1 MVILI
6 GFVSLNTSPQRAT
19 EGIEGHRGI
28 QYILSGPQFFLL
40 WLSVGL
46 YFKLSFRHI
55 NSGVQM
61 AALLPA

>member
-28 QYILSGPQFFLL
+28 QSIFSVALNFF
-40 WLSVGL
+40 SVALCGL
-46 YFKLSFRHI
+46 VF
-55 NSGVQM
+55 
-61 AALLPA
+61 